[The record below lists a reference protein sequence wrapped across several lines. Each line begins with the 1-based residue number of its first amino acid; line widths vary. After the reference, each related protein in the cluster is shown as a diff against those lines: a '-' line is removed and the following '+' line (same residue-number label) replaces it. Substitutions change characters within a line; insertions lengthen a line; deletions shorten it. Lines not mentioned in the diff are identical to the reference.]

1 MSAYSLGPLLHE
13 GKAKRVYATDQP
25 DLLAVEF
32 KDDATAFNAQKR
44 AQLSGKGFLNC
55 QISALLFEYLELQGI
70 PTHFMGLPATA
81 TATATAH
88 ATSTATASSAVGEAG
103 GEASGE
109 AGGNWMLVRPVRVVP
124 LEVVIRNIA
133 AGSLCKQLPIAPGT
147 RLEQPLLDFYYKD
160 DGLGDPLLSEARL
173 RLLGLVDDAQ
183 RIAIEQLAWRVNTA
197 LGQLFA
203 GLDLELVDFKI
214 ELGYSVDGQLL
225 LADEISPDNCRLWD
239 RGIAD
244 SQARILD
251 KDRFRQDLGGVV
263 EAYGEVLKRVQG
275 VCPEPRVY
283 R

>member
-1 MSAYSLGPLLHE
+1 MSAYSIGPLLHE

-44 AQLSGKGFLNC
+44 AQLSGKGVLNC

-70 PTHFMGLPATA
+70 PTHFLGLPPATA
-81 TATATAH
+81 TATAT
-88 ATSTATASSAVGEAG
+88 SAVGEAV
-103 GEASGE
+103 GEASGD

-147 RLEQPLLDFYYKD
+147 RLEQPLLDLYYKD

-173 RLLGLVDDAQ
+173 RLLGLVDEAQ
-183 RIAIEQLAWRVNTA
+183 RIAIEQLAWRVNTS
-197 LGQLFA
+197 LRPLFA
-203 GLDLELVDFKI
+203 GLNLELVDFKI